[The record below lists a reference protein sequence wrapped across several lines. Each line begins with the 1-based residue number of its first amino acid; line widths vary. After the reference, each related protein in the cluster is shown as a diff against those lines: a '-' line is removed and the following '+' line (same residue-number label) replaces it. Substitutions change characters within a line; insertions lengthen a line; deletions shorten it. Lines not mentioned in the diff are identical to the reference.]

1 MSDRVCILNFHGI
14 GQPTRDFWS
23 GEERVWVGKE
33 FFEAVLDEVKERP
46 DVLVTFDDGNV
57 SDIEIA
63 LPALLARG
71 LKARFFVVSEFVD
84 KKGFL
89 SVDNIKTLQAAGMVI
104 GNHGKFHHPWRDMTH
119 GELHAELIEAKD
131 RIEQII
137 ANRIDCAA
145 CPYGDYDR
153 MALKYL
159 REYGYKQVYTS
170 DGGWTGKN
178 HWLQPRNSLRSH
190 SSIEEVRQLFREPKF
205 SIKGLVRMCKINIKR
220 WR

>member
-14 GQPTRDFWS
+14 GHPSRDFWS
-23 GEERVWVGKE
+23 GEERVWVGEK
-33 FFEAVLDEVKERP
+33 FFAAVLDEVKESS

-71 LKARFFVVSEFVD
+71 MKAHFFIVSEFVD

-89 SVDNIKTLQAAGMVI
+89 SVNNIKTLHAAGMVV
-104 GNHGKFHHPWRDMTH
+104 GNHGKSHNPWRGMTS
-119 GELHAELIEAKD
+119 GELRAELIEAKD
-131 RIEQII
+131 QIEQII
-137 ANRIDCAA
+137 TTRIDCAA
-145 CPYGDYDR
+145 CPYGSYDR
-153 MALKYL
+153 NSLKYL
-159 REYGYKQVYTS
+159 HECGYKHVYTS

-178 HWLQPRNSLRSH
+178 RWLQPRNSLRSN
-190 SSIEEVRQLFREPKF
+190 SRIEEVRQLLRETKF
-205 SIKGLVRMCKINIKR
+205 SVKGLVRECKINLKR